1 MYFTNTPACKFA
13 YLSLENF
20 TMATSTAVA
29 APQRTSATDKSRRW
43 KTLKSQL
50 PNYLFILPHFVL
62 FTLFLL
68 YPIFRGLQIS
78 LFDWKIMLT
87 TQRWLGMANYQA
99 LMKDQVFWEVLRNT
113 FWFMIL
119 TVIMN
124 VFLALVV
131 AAALKHRF
139 TGSDFYRVL
148 FYAPGIL
155 SVSVL
160 GIIAIRVWEPQLGI
174 INYYFVNIF
183 HFPRINWVSDPTL
196 IIPVLSIT
204 TVWWTFGFPMLV
216 FVAGLHGIPEQ
227 LYEAAKIDGAGVLQS
242 FRHIT
247 IPLIMP
253 TMLFVVVT
261 QFIAHMQVF
270 AQPYIITG
278 GGPGNASRSVVQY
291 LYETA
296 WKYFRYGYA
305 SAISV
310 VLALIMIV
318 VTVILFS
325 LMRRRA
331 EY

>member
-1 MYFTNTPACKFA
+1 
-13 YLSLENF
+13 
-20 TMATSTAVA
+20 MATSTA
-29 APQRTSATDKSRRW
+29 SAVPKSTPTANRSRRW
-43 KTLKSQL
+43 KTLRDQL
-50 PNYLFILPHFVL
+50 PNYLFILPHFIL
-62 FTLFLL
+62 FAVFLL
-68 YPIFRGLQIS
+68 FPIVRGLQIS
-78 LFDWKIMLT
+78 LFDWKIMLKE
-87 TQRWLGMANYQA
+87 QEFIGLANYQA
-99 LMKDQVFWEVLRNT
+99 LLNDKVFWEVLRNT
-113 FWFMIL
+113 IWFMIL
-119 TVIMN
+119 TVCMN
-124 VFLALVV
+124 VGLALIV
-131 AAALKHRF
+131 ATGLKHRF
-139 TGSDFYRVL
+139 TGSDILRVL

-160 GIIAIRVWEPQLGI
+160 GIIGIRIWEPQLGI
-174 INYYFVNIF
+174 INYYVTNMLGG
-183 HFPRINWVSDPTL
+183 PRINWISDPTL
-196 IIPVLSIT
+196 IIPVLSVT

-216 FVAGLHGIPEQ
+216 FIAGLHGIPEQ
-227 LYEAAKIDGAGVLQS
+227 LYEAAKIDGAGPLGS

-270 AQPYIITG
+270 AQPYIMTG

-310 VLALIMIV
+310 ALALIMVV

-325 LMRRRA
+325 IMRRRT